1 MEGRQHRAGLSSY
14 ALQEKVRLYNE
25 AVLVISS
32 VSSTETYVKGLYL
45 YLYLYVFEL

>member
-1 MEGRQHRAGLSSY
+1 MEGCQHRAGLSSY

-32 VSSTETYVKGLYL
+32 VCLVQACVKGLYL
-45 YLYLYVFEL
+45 YLYLYL